1 MEATEPFNYSLPV
14 LAVWYLLPPLLLLLS
29 NLKKPLLPTWA
40 SCLLFCLIGWGLIL
54 WATMLRFD
62 YLYEYANFVPKEQ
75 QKEVWDE
82 WSADGGPKMMALFG
96 GWLYSLVYFVL
107 WWGILRILKMV
118 KNKLHNT
125 ISPS

>member
-1 MEATEPFNYSLPV
+1 MEATEPINYSLPV
-14 LAVWYLLPPLLLLLS
+14 LAVWYLLPPLFLLLRNYNKS
-29 NLKKPLLPTWA
+29 PLPTWA
-40 SCLLFCLIGWGLIL
+40 SCVLFCLIGWGLIL

-62 YLYEYANFVPKEQ
+62 YLYEYASFVPKEQ

-82 WSADGGPKMMALFG
+82 WAADGGPKIMALFG
-96 GWLYSLVYFVL
+96 GWIYSLVYFVL

-118 KNKLHNT
+118 KNKFYNT